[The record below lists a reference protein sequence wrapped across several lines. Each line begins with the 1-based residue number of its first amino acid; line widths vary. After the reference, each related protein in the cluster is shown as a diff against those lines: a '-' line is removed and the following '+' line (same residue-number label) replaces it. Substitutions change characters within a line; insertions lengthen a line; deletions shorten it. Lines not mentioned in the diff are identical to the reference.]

1 MDDGASGTYHRFKD
15 GHDLINAIPE
25 GIKHHGFVNG
35 ILQVFQHLLR
45 DSFGKTGIPL
55 PGSTSLGDTIAKSIG
70 QEGGITNLIKPRDL
84 SRYAGLRMT
93 DIAATG
99 STSLMLW
106 GYRKFKKYE
115 SDSIQA
121 HKLSII
127 SHGVCFFAV
136 AAMTSL
142 GVMPLQNASGR
153 SFLNHVSLV
162 AMLKSS
168 IQLHMANRKLKKE
181 IDKMDS
187 EIEKMLD
194 GLEQSSSES
203 FVTDFDNDL
212 QNLSKAFL

>member
-1 MDDGASGTYHRFKD
+1 
-15 GHDLINAIPE
+15 
-25 GIKHHGFVNG
+25 
-35 ILQVFQHLLR
+35 
-45 DSFGKTGIPL
+45 
-55 PGSTSLGDTIAKSIG
+55 
-70 QEGGITNLIKPRDL
+70 
-84 SRYAGLRMT
+84 MT

-106 GYRKFKKYE
+106 GYCKFKKYE

-142 GVMPLQNASGR
+142 GVNISDR

-168 IQLHMANRKLKKE
+168 VQLHIANRRLKKE
-181 IDKMDS
+181 IDKTDS